1 MRRSLTLCISLF
13 IFAVIL
19 ATPAGSTDLPVRGFD
34 SAMYE
39 YTYAEAYRATDPELW
54 LLEARSGVAFA
65 VARWE
70 RDAAGLYADPS
81 SLSAA
86 RLQLDAWTAEDIA
99 DRFAVWLRDRF
110 FGREAADLRYAMAE
124 ATQAANERYLY
135 ELDPDGSVSY
145 DEAGNPRYLSPD
157 EGLPLEQSQSA
168 WNSETASA
176 TGLALVSYKARLES
190 LCPELLSFIPP
201 ADRERYEPLIVAA
214 IAQAGTMVSSE
225 LDNLIAREERLFVA
239 RRTTDV
245 WSLRNKSERE
255 AASVI
260 AAALASEATVACDEG
275 LAVLNARI
283 EAASVDGGE
292 LELAGSEW
300 LAAFKLQFDR
310 GLTAWKQAEE
320 RFMVRR
326 LEWER
331 DAVQAFDDGNE
342 TWAKAFETLTCERQ
356 AWEAR
361 AGLLFRSGEEAFSR
375 ASETLETN
383 IRDARVEFE
392 QTAFERM
399 TASSDRANA
408 WVDVYLES
416 GAAAAG
422 AREGAGYWLSLLGNG
437 VPAFSDPA
445 LGPWLSAEAA
455 KTDASQQRKDWL
467 AQAGACLQMYAQYAA
482 KACESRDRLVA
493 DFGLALGSGAGSLR
507 DILDAGAVSEDFCLD
522 EYQVELIRARALEGY
537 WQRRVEVAQAV
548 LQYAVD
554 LSSGRATAGDN
565 IRNLEATSIA
575 WKEALRLYDVAQDQ
589 LREAGTAVAG
599 ARDTMSSAQQALEAA
614 GSRLES
620 VNAEY
625 AILMGVLLAGDSG
638 FIRDAIITR
647 YRDLIELSGLS
658 LAEGA
663 PSEAELLATY
673 LEKARS
679 LGYALAV
686 ERSGEALREAVNGIE
701 GEPSLALLKSSWAGI
716 LQLDD
721 PSGAPLD
728 AGAYG
733 IPESAAEYAT
743 IQALLAG
750 LQVRLQTAGTARER
764 DEVLDSFR
772 KLLAMTAGIAKAHA
786 AAALESRLDGIA
798 LLGATST
805 GGWYADRTGGKI
817 LGGTLPEALAADQRA
832 AARACL
838 LARVKLELEATGILA
853 GVVQPQ
859 WVSDDANSLVVWWPA
874 GNVVADTARASLAR
888 LAEFLRDNINADEAL
903 FNAGIESLA
912 KSDAA
917 TASFVRGKGYFI
929 VHGIDIGA
937 LYVSPEIEA
946 LERARGRYAACIGYG
961 SSAMA
966 MDEERRMAAIG
977 VLGKALEP
985 LGLALGVQGTLPDS
999 RAIVASLFRGSVDTG
1014 IAIAC
1019 LLSAADEAA
1028 SEAPL
1033 WMARELSGWKNA
1045 LLEHAAARSLYM
1057 GLPLPGSSTEYR
1069 AELSGSHE
1077 RINNFSLILAGLAGD
1092 ETSAL
1097 QALCLAASEPL
1108 WTVAELR
1115 ALEDEAA
1122 RRIGLMLQPVAV
1134 AAGFQNPGAEPD
1146 WVMVEATLTAEAEN
1160 RFGFAASGIRSLAV
1174 GVAMDSLRC
1183 RDAIA
1188 SSRDPSLL
1196 TGAALEARLTDLW
1209 SALDIEGSRTIA
1221 ASAGNTVARIAYS
1234 MQTLVFDVLA
1244 AIPEGAARA
1253 DLLALSLR
1261 GPEGEPSWLDDFYAS
1276 EGQDSGSAMQSLL
1289 ESAAGSELE
1298 PWSLGL
1304 ARDRV
1309 EAVALESLSELLEY
1323 RDGLRRTMGQASG
1336 VAERLLAEFLAI
1348 SAVDP
1353 GYFSWQSEALGLGF
1367 AEGLA
1372 GFIGSQAPDDLV
1384 VAEAF
1389 LGLGSDPY
1397 ATAAASHYLASLA
1410 LSGDGTAFTSHAE
1423 RAGEEA
1429 SARGR
1434 SILDV
1439 VSTASGYAGEYSGFV
1454 LAWAFRTSAGD
1465 PETALKLVRYLE
1477 YGLIDDPLNSLQGS
1491 IPSGEGT
1498 TNPVNRWI
1506 TETVTTNAGR
1516 VLLAAGE
1523 SAARLMWAE
1532 ACEQASLRAAASAAD
1547 GEKHWREYLDSSA
1560 ITNSGSGLPEPLRAG
1575 DPEGGSSPVPRAAA
1589 GWAEGVLADACE
1601 ESARRTAAL
1610 TAAFASWCSCADGV
1624 VPTAPAAYLLAP
1636 ELPFDAGD
1644 VVRAPALA
1652 SYEYQSTTGAYG
1664 ALAYRRADVR
1674 ASLAGFAKAFI
1685 IAPDQGAITARL
1697 AMLQSEQTAAKAASD
1712 GAMLGY
1718 KEAGVTFDAAGEVY
1732 EVAYTRANALYAAQE
1747 TARAAY
1753 ELEDAIRRWAGTAYL
1768 SAADDVTDAASIEYR
1783 SPGSELEYSRTSH
1796 QQASALV
1803 AALLGLHA
1811 DADELRSYADPEYR
1825 AASAAYETNYQSLML
1840 LAKAREALGGTLAKA
1855 YAEND
1860 NVYEAYQDTM
1870 FGSQKSGCPP
1880 IASVPVDYVNYT
1892 FPSDASDADW
1902 TDFLRLRTDGSV
1914 GLGYGSDY
1922 RLLPV
1927 DAITATQLANYFTA
1941 SSQAGVDLQP
1951 ASAYELD
1958 VRSWSSRVSG
1968 YMASTALFSVWAS
1981 ARDHLVS
1988 SLAAA
1993 NPEYRNLAS
2002 SVLHA
2007 DNLYGTIGQKHLEGS
2022 SLSGLL
2028 ASYASGSLATE
2039 QRTAWDS
2046 LDEQQRADLEFYL
2059 VMALSGGVELSSG
2072 PLESATRL
2080 REYEYASQII
2090 TSRIDASRRLA
2101 RTLKISSAASWTLGI
2116 LLSWTPAGPGLLGAA
2131 AVQLGLSL
2139 AATADADDWQSARR
2153 SVVDPG
2159 LEVQRQTMLS
2169 GLPSLSGEVS
2179 GIQSSYAAYHESCQ
2193 RISVIQGT
2201 SQTGTAA
2208 VADFTA
2214 ALEAVVGM
2222 EASDIASIVQLY
2234 GMYVADSATAYTG
2247 ASDALA
2253 SVYRWTLS
2261 KRDSARSTMENRY
2274 FNDQH
2279 ARQLAEV
2286 TYREA
2291 STAYLAGR
2299 LTGAELESAIQAAYG
2314 AVTASGKTHL
2324 SRLAGIEQAAILDA
2338 GGDQS
2343 SREYIEAAAALAD
2356 LTARA
2361 TELRYSAELASREAL
2376 WDLQRRDLSDKR
2388 LSWREAAGLIL
2399 ERGRADF
2406 DDGADLLRGQAAA
2419 WTRHFADG
2427 YASLKPA
2434 WDLAF
2439 AGMQV
2444 EKLSWVTQATLTA
2457 GNASAEAMLAL
2468 VGPDAEAAARRL
2480 DTFSVSS
2487 LDFGIDA
2494 RSCCADI
2501 LDKAGIAGMDAAFD
2515 LHSGSATTL
2524 SLAVRKGASSA
2535 GSLDSG
2541 RIQAAAADFAE
2552 SARERISGVQARLI
2566 AARARSAA
2574 AASVDGLVVS
2584 VRQANEGFSQRM
2596 TQVFLGGGMWKRRGG
2611 RYVKD
2616 IVVHST
2622 VGTPYITEQADV
2634 EAFRQYALG
2643 DFSLKTDLSDGTL
2656 AQLGAASV
2664 QDLIG
2669 RAQQEVQ
2676 ARCDEVF
2683 GTAEELG
2690 ADAVASRTRQVN
2702 LYRAERGVVDTRTL
2716 TWTDDDGNS
2725 HTRDVE
2731 VYGMVDVLD
2740 HTEEQTDGAGEFGRH
2755 LGYAPVVRLG
2765 ANPDSGESGV
2775 FQAAGSGELGRLMAS
2790 YIYWSLKE
2798 GKGWSEASK
2807 PLYEKDIWDD
2817 RGQWLQAP
2825 TIRGVVDIGVT
2836 VAAGILTGGVGS
2848 LAMNLVDDAVFGL
2861 LDISGGY
2868 QSWEQAGLDFGKKAT
2883 LSAVNYSGGK
2893 LFGGALS
2900 SLASTGGLDKVV
2912 GTTLLTGMRTATTGL
2927 ASSAIGA
2934 VGLTFDGNGGV
2945 TGLGFDVEGFKA
2957 RAFGEASVASFA
2969 GSMAGA
2975 AFSTSMDSGSAYT
2988 RKLWSGLT
2996 DAGSMAATEGAKFVT
3011 HLGYSA
3017 SRGTPGSEVLNDAWN
3032 NYGGLTLDV
3041 ANLGSIMSA
3050 AGFIGGVTS
3059 DGYNASGRAGYNKF
3073 AGAIAGVGLSLT
3085 LGSDGVSGT
3094 LGGGGYNLVRMG
3106 VQTGKGM
3113 LLDAKLQKYAIAQGT
3128 TVESVMKT
3136 AYGYGDAAAEETVW
3150 RIVSGRDTLSFDN
3163 TGGRAETVA
3172 DSSGGRAISLMASG
3186 GGTGAMLDMAVALQ
3200 HESWRDGLPGDAAGQ
3215 GTETLRAAGAH
3226 TEMTL
3231 SLARG
3236 NEYGDAMAARIR
3248 TDHTYQDDLNHYL
3261 YGDFASYVGRAY
3273 DSSGDF
3279 WKLTKEGKLINDGK
3293 ARLLAEI
3300 VNDDGTTG
3308 WHTVEDSLTETSTAA
3323 ALVHYLG
3330 PARAMEL
3337 FSGSLCDMTRY
3348 DDETLRDVLNLDDI
3362 DLKVIRNNPGEAERL
3377 IAAAGSEQRER
3388 LLGEALMK
3396 GSDITWST
3404 EAGIWSGDG
3413 SGLTLSD
3420 RAIVGAAAIR
3430 SIGGGSYERYSISS
3444 EIERREGAYGV
3455 WMDGIKGD
3463 VGEGNT
3469 RISFTKW
3476 DIDSGEQLA
3485 TILAGGAW
3493 NSVDNSYGQLDS
3505 SGRPIGED
3513 QRYQIAF
3520 GPTLQGNTIAEGPL
3534 NLRLAQTPKVDWG
3547 DVFIISD
3554 TKTIAGDTIQG
3565 DGRRPGYP
3573 LDARWLG
3580 HATKY
3585 GSSDGCPVYK
3595 RGDDATDQF
3604 AALMQSLT
3612 TWGLY
3617 GGYSI
3622 SGLLSDDNEFPY
3634 QAGYRK
3640 GAW

>member
-13 IFAVIL
+13 IFAAIL
-19 ATPAGSTDLPVRGFD
+19 ALPAGSTDLPVRGFD
-34 SAMYE
+34 SACYE
-39 YTYAEAYRATDPELW
+39 YSYAKADRTTDPELW
-54 LLEARSGVAFA
+54 LLEARTGVAFA
-65 VARWE
+65 VALWE
-70 RDAAGLYADPS
+70 RDAAGLYADPA

-110 FGREAADLRYAMAE
+110 FGREAADLRYVVAA

-145 DEAGNPRYLSPD
+145 DEADNPRYLTPD

-168 WNSETASA
+168 WNSETATA

-190 LCPELLSFIPP
+190 LCPELLSFIPL
-201 ADRERYEPLIVAA
+201 ADRGRYEPLIAAA
-214 IAQAGTMVSSE
+214 IAQAGTTVSRE
-225 LDNLIAREERLFVA
+225 LDKLVAREERLFVA

-283 EAASVDGGE
+283 EAAYVDGGE

-331 DAVQAFDDGNE
+331 AAVQAFDDGNE

-361 AGLLFRSGEEAFSR
+361 AGLLFRSGEDAFSR

-392 QTAFERM
+392 LAAFERI
-399 TASSDRANA
+399 TASSDRASA
-408 WVDVYLES
+408 WVDVYLAS

-422 AREGAGYWLSLLGNG
+422 AREGAGYWLSLLGDG

-445 LGPWLSAEAA
+445 LGPWLASEAS
-455 KTDASQQRKDWL
+455 KSDASQQRKDWL
-467 AQAGACLQMYAQYAA
+467 AQAGACLQMYTQYAA

-493 DFGLALGSGAGSLR
+493 DFGLALGTGAGSLR
-507 DILDAGAVSEDFCLD
+507 EILDAGAVSEDFCLD
-522 EYQVELIRARALEGY
+522 EYQVELIRAQALEGY

-554 LSSGRATAGDN
+554 LSAGRATAGDN

-575 WKEALRLYDVAQDQ
+575 WNEALLLHDAAQDQ
-589 LREAGTAVAG
+589 LREAGTAIAG
-599 ARDTMSSAQQALEAA
+599 ARDAMSCAQQALEAA
-614 GSRLES
+614 GARLES

-638 FIRDAIITR
+638 FIRDAISTR
-647 YRDLIELSGLS
+647 YRDLIEQSGLS

-686 ERSGEALREAVNGIE
+686 ERSGEALREAVNGNE
-701 GEPSLALLKSSWAGI
+701 GEPSLALLKSAWAGI
-716 LQLDD
+716 LKLDD
-721 PSGAPLD
+721 PSDAPLD
-728 AGAYG
+728 ADAYG

-743 IQALLAG
+743 IQALLSE
-750 LQVRLQTAGTARER
+750 LQVLLEAAGTAQER
-764 DEVLDSFR
+764 VEVLGSFQE
-772 KLLAMTAGIAKAHA
+772 LLVLTAGIAKTRA

-798 LLGATST
+798 LLGAAST
-805 GGWYADRTGGKI
+805 GEWYADRTGGM
-817 LGGTLPEALAADQRA
+817 TLEGRLPDALAADQRA
-832 AARACL
+832 AARSCL
-838 LARVKLELEATGILA
+838 LARVELELEATGILA
-853 GVVQPQ
+853 GAVQPQ
-859 WVSDDANSLVVWWPA
+859 TASDDANSLTAWWPA
-874 GNVVADTARASLAR
+874 GNVAADTARAALAR
-888 LAEFLRDNINADEAL
+888 LADFLHDNIAADEAF

-929 VHGIDIGA
+929 VHGIDVGA
-937 LYVSPEIEA
+937 LYVSPEIED
-946 LERARGRYAACIGYG
+946 LERARGRYAACLGYG

-966 MDEERRMAAIG
+966 MDEERRRSAID

-985 LGLALGVQGTLPDS
+985 LDLSLGEQGALPDS
-999 RAIVASLFRGSVDTG
+999 RAIVAALFSEDVDTTVALAG
-1014 IAIAC
+1014 

-1028 SEAPL
+1028 SEAPV
-1033 WMARELSGWKNA
+1033 WMARELSGWKDA

-1057 GLPLPGSSTEYR
+1057 GLPLSGSSAECR
-1069 AELSGSHE
+1069 AVLSGSQE
-1077 RINNFSLILAGLAGD
+1077 RIENFSLILAGLAGD

-1146 WVMVEATLTAEAEN
+1146 WVMVEATLTAEVEN
-1160 RFGFAASGIRSLAV
+1160 RFGFAASGIRSRSV

-1183 RDAIA
+1183 MDASA
-1188 SSRDPSLL
+1188 SSRDPALL
-1196 TGAALEARLTDLW
+1196 AGAALEARLTELW
-1209 SALDIEGSRTIA
+1209 SALDIEGTRTIA

-1253 DLLALSLR
+1253 DLLALSVR

-1276 EGQDSGSAMQSLL
+1276 EGQDSGSAMQALL
-1289 ESAAGSELE
+1289 ESAAGSALE

-1304 ARDRV
+1304 ARNRV
-1309 EAVALESLSELLEY
+1309 DAVALESLSELLEY

-1348 SAVDP
+1348 GAVDP
-1353 GYFSWQSEALGLGF
+1353 GYFTWQSEALGLGF
-1367 AEGLA
+1367 ADGLD
-1372 GFIGSQAPDDLV
+1372 GYIGSQAPDDLV

-1397 ATAAASHYLASLA
+1397 AAAAASHYLAALA
-1410 LSGDGTAFTSHAE
+1410 LSGDSTAFASHAE
-1423 RAGEEA
+1423 RAGAEA

-1439 VSTASGYAGEYSGFV
+1439 VSTAAGYAGEYSGFA
-1454 LAWAFRTSAGD
+1454 LAWAFRTRTGD
-1465 PETALKLVRYLE
+1465 PQTALRLVRYLE
-1477 YGLIDDPLNSLQGS
+1477 YGHIDDPLNSLQGS
-1491 IPSGEGT
+1491 ALSTEGYS
-1498 TNPVNRWI
+1498 NPVNRWI
-1506 TETVTTNAGR
+1506 TETVTTNAGM

-1523 SAARLMWAE
+1523 AASRLVWAE
-1532 ACEQASLRAAASAAD
+1532 ACEQASQRAAASAAA
-1547 GEKHWREYLDSSA
+1547 GEQHWREYLNSSA
-1560 ITNSGSGLPEPLRAG
+1560 ITDSCSDLPESLRAG
-1575 DPEGGSSPVPRAAA
+1575 DPEGSLGPVPRGAAS
-1589 GWAEGVLADACE
+1589 WAEGVLADACE
-1601 ESARRTAAL
+1601 ESERRSAAL
-1610 TAAFASWCSCADGV
+1610 TAAFASWYSCDGV

-1644 VVRAPALA
+1644 VVRAPVLA
-1652 SYEYQSTTGAYG
+1652 SYEYQATAGAYG
-1664 ALAYRRADVR
+1664 ALAYRRAAAR
-1674 ASLAGFAKAFI
+1674 ASLAGYAKAFI
-1685 IAPDQGAITARL
+1685 IASDQGAITARL
-1697 AMLQSEQTAAKAASD
+1697 AVLQNEQAAAELASD
-1712 GAMLGY
+1712 GAMLVY

-1732 EVAYTRANALYAAQE
+1732 ETTYTRANALYAAQE

-1768 SAADDVTDAASIEYR
+1768 AAAEDGTDAASVEYR
-1783 SPGSELEYSRTSH
+1783 SPGAELEYSRSSH
-1796 QQASALV
+1796 QRASALV
-1803 AALLGLHA
+1803 AALLGLHT

-1825 AASAAYETNYQSLML
+1825 TASAAYETNYQNLML
-1840 LAKAREALGGTLAKA
+1840 LAKAREALGGSLAKA
-1855 YAEND
+1855 YAENE
-1860 NVYEAYQDTM
+1860 NVYAAYQDTM

-1880 IASVPVDYVNYT
+1880 IASVPVDYATYA
-1892 FPSDASDADW
+1892 FPSDASTAYW
-1902 TDFLRLRTDGSV
+1902 TDFLRLRADGSV
-1914 GLGYGSDY
+1914 GLAYGSDY

-1927 DAITATQLANYFTA
+1927 DAATSARLAAYFTA

-1968 YMASTALFSVWAS
+1968 YMASPATFSVWAS
-1981 ARDHLVS
+1981 ARDHLLS
-1988 SLAAA
+1988 SLASA
-1993 NPEYRNLAS
+1993 NPEYSNLAS

-2007 DNLYGTIGQKHLEGS
+2007 DNLHGTIGQKHLEGS

-2028 ASYASGSLATE
+2028 ASYASGPLAAE
-2039 QRTAWDS
+2039 QRSAWDS

-2072 PLESATRL
+2072 PLESATKL
-2080 REYEYASQII
+2080 REYEYASQIMK
-2090 TSRIDASRRLA
+2090 SRTDASRRLA
-2101 RTLKISSAASWTLGI
+2101 KTLKISSAASWTLGI
-2116 LLSWTPAGPGLLGAA
+2116 LLSWTPAGPVLLGAA
-2131 AVQLGLSL
+2131 VVQLGLSL
-2139 AATADADDWQSARR
+2139 AATADADDWQSART
-2153 SVVDPG
+2153 SFVDPG
-2159 LEVQRQTMLS
+2159 LEVQRQTLLS
-2169 GLPSLSGEVS
+2169 GLPSLGGEVS

-2201 SQTGTAA
+2201 SQTGSAA

-2214 ALEAVVGM
+2214 ALEAVDGM
-2222 EASDIASIVQLY
+2222 EASTIASIVQLY
-2234 GMYVADSATAYTG
+2234 DRYAADSATVYTG

-2274 FNDQH
+2274 FNDQRD
-2279 ARQLAEV
+2279 RQLAEDS
-2286 TYREA
+2286 YREA

-2299 LTGAELESAIQAAYG
+2299 LAGAELEAAIQAAYG
-2314 AVTASGKTHL
+2314 EVTASGKTHL
-2324 SRLAGIEQAAILDA
+2324 ARLAGIEQSAILDA
-2338 GGDQS
+2338 DGDQS
-2343 SREYIEAAAALAD
+2343 SREYTEAAAALAD
-2356 LTARA
+2356 LTSRA
-2361 TELRYSAELASREAL
+2361 TELRYSAELASREAI

-2388 LSWREAAGLIL
+2388 LSWRQAAGLIL

-2419 WTRHFADG
+2419 WTRRFADG

-2439 AGMQV
+2439 AGMQD

-2457 GNASAEAMLAL
+2457 GNASSDAMLAL

-2480 DTFSVSS
+2480 DTFSVSR
-2487 LDFGIDA
+2487 LDFGIDT
-2494 RSCCADI
+2494 RSCFADI

-2515 LHSGSATTL
+2515 LQSGSAATL
-2524 SLAVRKGASSA
+2524 SLALRKGASST

-2552 SARERISGVQARLI
+2552 SARQSISGVQARLI

-2574 AASVDGLVVS
+2574 AASVDGLAAS
-2584 VRQANEGFSQRM
+2584 VRQANEGFSKRM
-2596 TQVFLGGGMWKRRGG
+2596 TQMFIGGGMWKRMGS

-2634 EAFRQYALG
+2634 EAFREYALG
-2643 DFSLKTDLSDGTL
+2643 DWSLKTDLSDGTL
-2656 AQLGAASV
+2656 ALLGAASV

-2676 ARCDEVF
+2676 ARRDEVF

-2690 ADAVASRTRQVN
+2690 ADAVAS
-2702 LYRAERGVVDTRTL
+2702 RTL

-2755 LGYAPVVRLG
+2755 LGYAPVVRPG
-2765 ANPDSGESGV
+2765 ADPDDGESSV

-2825 TIRGVVDIGVT
+2825 TIRGVADIGVT

-2868 QSWEQAGLDFGKKAT
+2868 QSWEQAGLDFGKKAA
-2883 LSAVNYSGGK
+2883 LSAVNYSGGQ

-2900 SLASTGGLDKVV
+2900 SLAPTGGLNKVV

-2927 ASSAIGA
+2927 ASSAISA

-2945 TGLGFDVEGFKA
+2945 TGLGFDAEGFRA

-2975 AFSTSMDSGSAYT
+2975 AFSTSMDSGSAFT

-2996 DAGSMAATEGAKFVT
+2996 DAGSMAATEGAKFIT

-3041 ANLGSIMSA
+3041 ANLGSLMSA

-3059 DGYNASGRAGYNKF
+3059 DGYSASGRARYNKF
-3073 AGAIAGVGLSLT
+3073 ASALSSVGLSLT

-3113 LLDAKLQKYAIAQGT
+3113 LLDAKLQKYAIAQGS
-3128 TVESVMKT
+3128 TVESVMET

-3150 RIVSGRDTLSFDN
+3150 RIVSGRDTLSFN
-3163 TGGRAETVA
+3163 NAGGRAETVA
-3172 DSSGGRAISLMASG
+3172 SSSGGRAISLMASG
-3186 GGTGAMLDMAVALQ
+3186 GGTGAMLDMAVTLQ
-3200 HESWRDGLPGDAAGQ
+3200 HESWRDGLSGDTAGQ
-3215 GTETLRAAGAH
+3215 GNETLSAVRAH

-3236 NEYGDAMAARIR
+3236 NEYGEAMVARIH
-3248 TDHTYQDDLNHYL
+3248 TDHTYQDDLNNYL

-3348 DDETLRDVLNLDDI
+3348 DDQTLRDVLNLDDI

-3377 IAAAGSEQRER
+3377 IATASSVQRER

-3404 EAGIWSGDG
+3404 EAGIWAGDG

-3420 RAIVGAAAIR
+3420 RAIIGAAAIR

-3604 AALMQSLT
+3604 AALMQSLA

-3634 QAGYRK
+3634 QLGYRQ